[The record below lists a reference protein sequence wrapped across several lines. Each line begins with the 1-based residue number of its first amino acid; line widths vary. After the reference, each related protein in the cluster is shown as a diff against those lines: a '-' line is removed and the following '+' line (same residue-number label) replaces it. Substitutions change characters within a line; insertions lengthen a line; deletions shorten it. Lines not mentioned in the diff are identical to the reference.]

1 MSVNGR
7 RPLSAVSEAC
17 LYRFRTYNAPPEY
30 LPPQPFPFC
39 RRCVLD
45 NPILKVWNS
54 NFAAPW
60 TRRASVLILL
70 WGDRNGDLQV
80 ALTTRSKQLRTHAG
94 DVALPGGTYT
104 SNPLLHLLLQ
114 RISDDR

>member
-1 MSVNGR
+1 M
-7 RPLSAVSEAC
+7 
-17 LYRFRTYNAPPEY
+17 
-30 LPPQPFPFC
+30 
-39 RRCVLD
+39 
-45 NPILKVWNS
+45 LKVWYS

-94 DVALPGGTYT
+94 DVALPGGTYA
-104 SNPLLHLLLQ
+104 SNPPLHLLLQ
-114 RISDDR
+114 RVSDDL